1 MANTIK
7 IKNSGSSSA
16 IPSSLEYGELAIN
29 YNAGNLFYKD
39 SLDDIVTARLI
50 KDIVGTSNEI
60 SVTETSGSFQI
71 SLANSVYLTNLFV
84 NNIQIDTSGATP
96 DYALIYN
103 GTKFAPAPA
112 PTGPTG
118 PTGPDRLQVS
128 DSAPS
133 LPNAGD
139 LWFNSNQGRLFS
151 YYDSTWVE
159 ISGAIGATGPTG
171 PDRLQVSDTAPS
183 SPSNGD
189 LWFNSTNA
197 RLFSYYDSTW
207 VEISGAIG
215 PTGPTGPTGLA
226 GSNGVDGA
234 TGPTGPTGASGVAGS
249 LDDLSDVSIASA
261 VNGELLQYNGTEW
274 VNSTMANREPM
285 GHEDITESTIAFSE
299 STRVFSISP
308 VSSSFSVWVKGKKFV
323 KTSTQTVT
331 IPDTSGLYY
340 IYFDSNGSIQYK
352 TSYFDWGD
360 DAPTAYI
367 YWNSADAK
375 AYFFADERHGITLD
389 WQTHEYLHRTRGAV
403 IASGFGAGSYT
414 TSGDGSSDADAKID
428 IANGTFFDEDL
439 QIDISHSSTPVSNTW
454 QQRLQNGAYIP
465 VFYRSN
471 SSWKKDTATQFPM
484 KQGVNRV
491 QYNQYSGSTWS
502 TSDIDSN
509 KFGISWL
516 VATNNLGEPILAIL
530 GQSSY
535 LTQGEAEAST
545 WEDLNLDDLPIFE
558 MRPLYKL
565 IYQTSTTYSNT
576 VSAKITA
583 VLDMR
588 VIGTAGSGIQS
599 TPVSDH
605 GSMTGLQDDD
615 HTQYL
620 LADGSRAVGGS
631 LIPDANETY
640 DLGSSSYRFRDLYL
654 SGASINLGGL
664 EITSDGSS
672 LSMPPIS
679 EINGDFTVDTNTLHV
694 DADNNRVGI
703 GTISPNYDL
712 HVEGDAYVSDSIHTT
727 NSLIES
733 ISININSNNQTLVDS
748 FIMANYPS
756 VEYFIQ
762 IKQGSK
768 IRCSK
773 VHVITDGSNID
784 KTEYGVLE
792 LNGSISGISLEVS
805 TSGINGLLYVT
816 VTDGATTSAKVSVSK
831 TAIKV

>member
-128 DSAPS
+128 DNAPS

-226 GSNGVDGA
+226 GPTGPTGASGEIGPTGPTGPNGLTGA
-234 TGPTGPTGASGVAGS
+234 TGPTGPTGASGVAGAI
-249 LDDLSDVSIASA
+249 DDLSDVSI
-261 VNGELLQYNGTEW
+261 T
-274 VNSTMANREPM
+274 
-285 GHEDITESTIAFSE
+285 
-299 STRVFSISP
+299 
-308 VSSSFSVWVKGKKFV
+308 
-323 KTSTQTVT
+323 
-331 IPDTSGLYY
+331 
-340 IYFDSNGSIQYK
+340 
-352 TSYFDWGD
+352 
-360 DAPTAYI
+360 
-367 YWNSADAK
+367 
-375 AYFFADERHGITLD
+375 
-389 WQTHEYLHRTRGAV
+389 
-403 IASGFGAGSYT
+403 
-414 TSGDGSSDADAKID
+414 
-428 IANGTFFDEDL
+428 
-439 QIDISHSSTPVSNTW
+439 
-454 QQRLQNGAYIP
+454 
-465 VFYRSN
+465 
-471 SSWKKDTATQFPM
+471 TATNGDLL
-484 KQGVNRV
+484 K
-491 QYNQYSGSTWS
+491 YDGSTWV
-502 TSDIDSN
+502 N
-509 KFGISWL
+509 A
-516 VATNNLGEPILAIL
+516 VA
-530 GQSSY
+530 
-535 LTQGEAEAST
+535 
-545 WEDLNLDDLPIFE
+545 
-558 MRPLYKL
+558 
-565 IYQTSTTYSNT
+565 
-576 VSAKITA
+576 
-583 VLDMR
+583 
-588 VIGTAGSGIQS
+588 
-599 TPVSDH
+599 DH
-605 GSMTGLQDDD
+605 GSMTGLTDDD

-620 LADGSRAVGGS
+620 LANGSRAVGGS

-748 FIMANYPS
+748 FIMGNYPS